1 MTIKRNARLSTL
13 LNIALK
19 CIQLIQSEYSDD
31 IAENAK
37 PAFNDLKKNIIMI
50 MDWNG
55 SDLTKEHK
63 IHDVGFYFIGRNDG
77 KEEVSKIAN
86 EKGIIFDL
94 TTEQCIK
101 QCEKIILRGT
111 DHANS
116 N

>member
-1 MTIKRNARLSTL
+1 MTIKKNARLSTL

-55 SDLTKEHK
+55 SELTKEHK

-86 EKGIIFDL
+86 DKGIKFDL
-94 TTEQCIK
+94 ITEHCIN
-101 QCEKIILRGT
+101 QCEELIIGGCDDPT
-111 DHANS
+111 N

>member
-1 MTIKRNARLSTL
+1 MNIEKNARLSTL
-13 LNIALK
+13 LNISLK
-19 CIQLIQSEYSDD
+19 CLQLIQNEFGDD

-37 PAFNDLKKNIIMI
+37 PAFADLKKNIIMI

-86 EKGIIFDL
+86 DKGIKFDL
-94 TTEQCIK
+94 ITEHCIN
-101 QCEKIILRGT
+101 QCEELILGGIK
-111 DHANS
+111 HE
-116 N
+116 